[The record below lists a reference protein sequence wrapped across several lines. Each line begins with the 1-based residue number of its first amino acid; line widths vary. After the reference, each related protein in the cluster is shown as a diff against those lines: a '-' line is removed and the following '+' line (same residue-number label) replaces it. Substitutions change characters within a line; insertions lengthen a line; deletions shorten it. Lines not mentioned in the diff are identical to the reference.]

1 MMAERREPPRQAP
14 ETSGQQPEI
23 KPVVD
28 LLASILSEVQNQV
41 LSKTPKPLEGAALRA
56 VEQFREISAAL
67 ALQRRPTITLL
78 NDSPQGGTVTLRW
91 SSTDAQ
97 TVSIDQE
104 VGGVTTSLGELT
116 PPAGGS
122 KQFSGAGT
130 TKFTATAKAFAPG
143 LCTKTASVT
152 VTLSP

>member
-1 MMAERREPPRQAP
+1 MAERREPPRQDP

-67 ALQRRPTITLL
+67 ALQRRPTITLTA
-78 NDSPQGGTVTLRW
+78 DPPQGGTVTLRW
-91 SSTDAQ
+91 ASTDAL
-97 TVSIDQE
+97 TVSIDQT
-104 VGGVTTSLGELT
+104 VGNVTTPLGEVT
-116 PPAGGS
+116 PPASGS
-122 KQFSGAGT
+122 KQFSGNGPT
-130 TKFTATAKAFAPG
+130 TFTATANGACASV
-143 LCTKTASVT
+143 TASVT
-152 VTLSP
+152 VILSA

>member
-1 MMAERREPPRQAP
+1 MAERREPPRQAP

-56 VEQFREISAAL
+56 VELFREISAAL
-67 ALQRRPTITLL
+67 ALRPRPTITLT
-78 NDSPQGGTVTLRW
+78 NDAPQGGTVTLRW
-91 SSTDAQ
+91 SSTGAQ

-116 PPAGGS
+116 PAAGGS

-143 LCTKTASVT
+143 LCTETASVT